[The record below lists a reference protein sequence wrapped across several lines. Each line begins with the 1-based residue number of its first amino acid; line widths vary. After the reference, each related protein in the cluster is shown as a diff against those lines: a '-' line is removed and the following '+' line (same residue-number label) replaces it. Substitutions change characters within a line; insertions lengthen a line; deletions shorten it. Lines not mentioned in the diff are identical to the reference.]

1 MCVCLCTSGEEGKLK
16 GEQGDTW
23 KSSSVH
29 TRSEAFWLKGKTGGN
44 VSNMKAG
51 QQSQKSVMSGWAV
64 FSRLGP
70 EDAIDNLFK
79 SSAMLHI
86 DCQLVRVNQ
95 TSGSFR
101 SVEQGM
107 DFLWP

>member
-1 MCVCLCTSGEEGKLK
+1 M
-16 GEQGDTW
+16 
-23 KSSSVH
+23 
-29 TRSEAFWLKGKTGGN
+29 GGN
-44 VSNMKAG
+44 KKAE
-51 QQSQKSVMSGWAV
+51 SQKASFMNGWAV
-64 FSRLGP
+64 FSRLFP

-79 SSAMLHI
+79 SSATLHI
-86 DCQLVRVNQ
+86 DCQLMCVNQ